1 MPIIT
6 KTRANAIIVNTVAFT
21 PAVIGGC
28 VLWLD
33 GKDPAGTGTPPSNGA
48 TVTTWTDKSV
58 SGKNGAGTGNPTFI
72 SGGGIN
78 FNSSSYFLNTSF
90 AQNLSQRTIFIVM
103 EETSRRTNQGIL
115 TLIPQPSNQA
125 DYQTTTGLSIET
137 SSGFLVYGNGASYE
151 STMGNSSL
159 LVKAI
164 YMDKMNGT
172 SGAGYLNGTNQ
183 TNGTAGYTAET
194 CSGYGVGTR
203 WVNGVISE
211 LSLSGV
217 IYEILFYNVPLET
230 TDRQT
235 IEGYLAQKW
244 NLTSD
249 LPPGHPGLTSQYLSY
264 RLPDTIALTFTQ
276 KPGLQYH
283 TSAIFPTYKLSTIAT
298 ANLVFH
304 LDAGNPTSYSGSGS
318 TWNDLAGSGLTTTL
332 YGGPTYSSANGGY
345 LMFSPSSSQYG
356 QTSASL
362 SVLTTFT
369 VEVWHYFDNTH
380 SGNGPCILSEI
391 WQGTPI
397 NFIIGCQ
404 NGWPYLTTGFY
415 GAGGWNIT
423 NTDYQLPSVGWYHI
437 VGTFDGSNIKLYI
450 NGALTRT
457 QASSNTPT
465 QSGLGIHIMRR
476 WDQNPPEDYWGGGLA
491 IVRIYSGNLIADQVS
506 GNYNADKGRF
516 GLT

>member
-6 KTRANAIIVNTVAFT
+6 QTRANAIIVNTVAFT

-48 TVTTWTDKSV
+48 IVTTWTDKSV
-58 SGKNGAGTGNPTFI
+58 SGKNGTGTGNPTFI

-249 LPPGHPGLTSQYLSY
+249 LPPGHPGLTSQYLTY

-283 TSAIFPTYKLSTIAT
+283 TSAIFPTYSQIAT

-332 YGGPTYSSANGGY
+332 YGGPTYSSDNGGY

-369 VEVWHYFDNTH
+369 VEVWHYFDGTYV
-380 SGNGPCILSEI
+380 GGQPCILTEVFL
-391 WQGTPI
+391 GPM
-397 NFIIGCQ
+397 NFFLGS
-404 NGWPYLTTGFY
+404 LD
-415 GAGGWNIT
+415 GATAPQLQFGYFPNAWNIT
-423 NTDYQLPSVGWYHI
+423 QPPYTIPATGWYHI
-437 VGTFDGSNIKLYI
+437 VGTYDGTTVKLYMNNVLI
-450 NGALTRT
+450 RSNNYSSTP
-457 QASSNTPT
+457 ASSN
-465 QSGLGIHIMRR
+465 GGIRFMRR
-476 WDQNPPEDYWGGGLA
+476 WDNPDYWGGGLA
-491 IVRIYSGNLIADQVS
+491 IVRIYSGDLIADQVS
-506 GNYNADKGRF
+506 GNYNANKGRF

>member
-58 SGKNGAGTGNPTFI
+58 SGKNGTGTGNPTFI

-249 LPPGHPGLTSQYLSY
+249 LPPGHPGLTSQYLTY

-283 TSAIFPTYKLSTIAT
+283 TSAIFPTYSQIAT

-304 LDAGNPTSYSGSGS
+304 LDAGNPASYSGSGS

-369 VEVWHYFDNTH
+369 VEVWHYFDGTYV
-380 SGNGPCILSEI
+380 GGQPCILTEVFL
-391 WQGTPI
+391 GPM
-397 NFIIGCQ
+397 NFFLGS
-404 NGWPYLTTGFY
+404 LD
-415 GAGGWNIT
+415 GAIAPQLQFGYFPNAWNIT
-423 NTDYQLPSVGWYHI
+423 QPPYTIPATGWYHI
-437 VGTFDGSNIKLYI
+437 VGTYDGTTVKLYMNNVLI
-450 NGALTRT
+450 RSNNYSSTP
-457 QASSNTPT
+457 ASSN
-465 QSGLGIHIMRR
+465 GGIRFMRR
-476 WDQNPPEDYWGGGLA
+476 WDNPDYWGGGLA